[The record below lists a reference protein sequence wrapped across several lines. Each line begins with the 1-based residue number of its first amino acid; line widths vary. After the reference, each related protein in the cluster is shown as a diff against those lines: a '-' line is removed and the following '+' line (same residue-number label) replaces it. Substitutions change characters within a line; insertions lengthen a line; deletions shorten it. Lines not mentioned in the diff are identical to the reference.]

1 MRKEEENVLRHG
13 FEKLKEN
20 KKQGLSL
27 PFVACAGAFLLAF
40 ALALVYTAG
49 VMLSNAN
56 HKLAEERCYQLAKS
70 FAGVVGQELQ
80 KPASE
85 SSFRQ
90 FADKFLNSSSYN
102 VYNPDYPETVY
113 HYILKSGEDADY
125 GEISLRL
132 RKEINDNDSKSLES
146 TIEPPESGSLTN
158 YTERI
163 KNLEQTKFQRYIFTV
178 EVVAA
183 YEGLTY
189 NYATEYFREDQYPI
203 VFRYNDETITWDESD
218 NRWEIGN
225 NTAGDPCDFADP
237 DAEITY
243 TYDTEHPQ
251 STKFLPVHEEGGVSS

>member
-1 MRKEEENVLRHG
+1 MLRHG

-56 HKLAEERCYQLAKS
+56 QKLAEERCYQLAKS

-80 KPASE
+80 KSAE
-85 SSFRQ
+85 QSSFRK
-90 FADKFLNSSSYN
+90 FADKFLNTSSYN
-102 VYNPDYPETVY
+102 VYNPEHPETVY
-113 HYILKSGEDADY
+113 HYVLQDGEDADY

-132 RKEINDNDSKSLES
+132 RKEINANDSKSLAS
-146 TIEPPESGSLTN
+146 TIKLPEPGSGTN
-158 YTERI
+158 YSKRI
-163 KNLEQTKFQRYIFTV
+163 EELEQTKFQRYIFTV
-178 EVVAA
+178 EVVAS

-203 VFRYNDETITWDESD
+203 TFRYNNETITWDKSD
-218 NRWEIGN
+218 NQWEIGN
-225 NTAGDPCDFADP
+225 NTSGVPCNFDADP

-251 STKFLPVHEEGGVSS
+251 STRFLPVHKEGGASS

>member
-1 MRKEEENVLRHG
+1 MLRHG

-27 PFVACAGAFLLAF
+27 PFVACAGAFLIAF

-56 HKLAEERCYQLAKS
+56 QKLAEERCYQLAKS
-70 FAGVVGQELQ
+70 FAGVVDQELQ
-80 KPASE
+80 KSAE
-85 SSFRQ
+85 QSSFRK
-90 FADKFLNSSSYN
+90 FADKFLNTSSYN
-102 VYNPDYPETVY
+102 VYSPDHPETVY
-113 HYILKSGEDADY
+113 HYILQNGEDADY

-132 RKEINDNDSKSLES
+132 RKEINEDDSKALSS
-146 TIEPPESGSLTN
+146 TIKPPEAGSGTN

-163 KNLEQTKFQRYIFTV
+163 EKLKQTKFQRYFFTV
-178 EVVAA
+178 EVVAS

-203 VFRYNDETITWDESD
+203 TFSYNDMTITWDESE

-225 NTAGDPCDFADP
+225 NTAGDPCEFADS

-251 STKFLPVHEEGGVSS
+251 GTRFLPVHEEGGVSS